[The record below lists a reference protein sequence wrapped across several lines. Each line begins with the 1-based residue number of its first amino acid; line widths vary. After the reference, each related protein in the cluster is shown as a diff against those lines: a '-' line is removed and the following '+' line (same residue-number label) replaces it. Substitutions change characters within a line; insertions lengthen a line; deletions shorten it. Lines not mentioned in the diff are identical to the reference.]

1 MPKSCTPAHIA
12 FQTTQK
18 GFIMTISE
26 TARLEMF
33 GGLQKSLGEAVANTL
48 IEHLPPGGWYDV
60 ARTGDFDRIE
70 IRLDKLDNR
79 IDKLEA
85 RLDDRID
92 KLEIR
97 IDKLEA
103 RLDDRID
110 GLEARIDKLEA
121 RLDDRID
128 KLAQKIDTNT
138 KWMIGISITYGI
150 GILGALVTFMVA
162 SLN

>member
-1 MPKSCTPAHIA
+1 MA
-12 FQTTQK
+12 
-18 GFIMTISE
+18 ISE
-26 TARLEMF
+26 TARLDMLS
-33 GGLQKSLGEAVANTL
+33 GLRTHVGEAVANTL
-48 IEHLPPGGWYDV
+48 MEHLPPGGWYDV

-70 IRLDKLDNR
+70 TRLDKLDNR

-85 RLDDRID
+85 RLDNRID
-92 KLEIR
+92 GLETR
-97 IDKLEA
+97 LDTLEA

-110 GLEARIDKLEA
+110 T
-121 RLDDRID
+121 
-128 KLAQKIDTNT
+128 LAQKIDTNT

>member
-12 FQTTQK
+12 FDTSQK
-18 GFIMTISE
+18 GFTMAISE

-60 ARTGDFDRIE
+60 ARTADIDRIE
-70 IRLDKLDNR
+70 NRLDRLEARFDRLEGRIDRLEARLDNR
-79 IDKLEA
+79 IDQ
-85 RLDDRID
+85 LDAKFSKQIAD
-92 KLEIR
+92 LT
-97 IDKLEA
+97 
-103 RLDDRID
+103 
-110 GLEARIDKLEA
+110 
-121 RLDDRID
+121 
-128 KLAQKIDTNT
+128 QKIETNT

>member
-1 MPKSCTPAHIA
+1 
-12 FQTTQK
+12 
-18 GFIMTISE
+18 MTISE
-26 TARLEMF
+26 TARLEMLS
-33 GGLQKSLGEAVANTL
+33 GLRTHVGEAVANTL
-48 IEHLPPGGWYDV
+48 MEHLPPGGWYDV

-70 IRLDKLDNR
+70 TR

-97 IDKLEA
+97 FDK
-103 RLDDRID
+103 
-110 GLEARIDKLEA
+110 LEARIDKLEI
-121 RLDDRID
+121 R
-128 KLAQKIDTNT
+128 IDTNT
-138 KWMIGISITYGI
+138 RWMIGISLTYGI

>member
-1 MPKSCTPAHIA
+1 
-12 FQTTQK
+12 
-18 GFIMTISE
+18 MTISE
-26 TARLEMF
+26 TARLDMLS
-33 GGLQKSLGEAVANTL
+33 GLRTHVGEAVANTL
-48 IEHLPPGGWYDV
+48 MEHLPPGGWYDV

-92 KLEIR
+92 KLEAR
-97 IDKLEA
+97 FDKLEV
-103 RLDDRID
+103 RID
-110 GLEARIDKLEA
+110 NLEA

-138 KWMIGISITYGI
+138 RWMIGISLTYGI

-162 SLN
+162 TLN

>member
-1 MPKSCTPAHIA
+1 
-12 FQTTQK
+12 
-18 GFIMTISE
+18 MTISE
-26 TARLEMF
+26 TARLDMLS
-33 GGLQKSLGEAVANTL
+33 GLRTHVGEAVANTL
-48 IEHLPPGGWYDV
+48 MEHLPPGGWYDV

-70 IRLDKLDNR
+70 TR

-103 RLDDRID
+103 RFDK
-110 GLEARIDKLEA
+110 LEARIDKLEA

-128 KLAQKIDTNT
+128 KLAQKIETNT
-138 KWMIGISITYGI
+138 RWMIGISLTYGI
-150 GILGALVTFMVA
+150 GILAALVTFMVA
-162 SLN
+162 SLS

>member
-1 MPKSCTPAHIA
+1 
-12 FQTTQK
+12 
-18 GFIMTISE
+18 MTISE
-26 TARLEMF
+26 TARLDMLS
-33 GGLQKSLGEAVANTL
+33 GLRTHVGEAVANTL
-48 IEHLPPGGWYDV
+48 MEHLPPGGWYDV

-85 RLDDRID
+85 RLDDRIA
-92 KLEIR
+92 
-97 IDKLEA
+97 KLEA
-103 RLDDRID
+103 RFDKLEVRID
-110 GLEARIDKLEA
+110 NLEA

-138 KWMIGISITYGI
+138 RWMIGISLTYGI

-162 SLN
+162 TLN

>member
-1 MPKSCTPAHIA
+1 
-12 FQTTQK
+12 
-18 GFIMTISE
+18 MTISE
-26 TARLEMF
+26 TARLDMLS
-33 GGLQKSLGEAVANTL
+33 GLRKSVGETVANTL
-48 IEHLPPGGWYDV
+48 MEHLPPGGWYDV

-70 IRLDKLDNR
+70 TR

-97 IDKLEA
+97 FDK
-103 RLDDRID
+103 
-110 GLEARIDKLEA
+110 LEARIDKLEA

-128 KLAQKIDTNT
+128 KLEARIDGLTQKIETNT
-138 KWMIGISITYGI
+138 RWMIGISLTYGI

-162 SLN
+162 TLN

>member
-1 MPKSCTPAHIA
+1 MLS
-12 FQTTQK
+12 
-18 GFIMTISE
+18 
-26 TARLEMF
+26 
-33 GGLQKSLGEAVANTL
+33 GLRTHVGEAVANTL
-48 IEHLPPGGWYDV
+48 MEHLPPGGWYDV

-70 IRLDKLDNR
+70 TR

-97 IDKLEA
+97 F
-103 RLDDRID
+103 
-110 GLEARIDKLEA
+110 DKLEA

-128 KLAQKIDTNT
+128 KLEIRFDKLEARIDGLTQKIESNT
-138 KWMIGISITYGI
+138 RWMIGISITYGI

-162 SLN
+162 TLK

>member
-1 MPKSCTPAHIA
+1 
-12 FQTTQK
+12 
-18 GFIMTISE
+18 MTISE
-26 TARLEMF
+26 TARLDMLS
-33 GGLQKSLGEAVANTL
+33 GLRTHVGEAVANTL
-48 IEHLPPGGWYDV
+48 MEHLPPGGWYDV

-70 IRLDKLDNR
+70 TR

-97 IDKLEA
+97 FDK
-103 RLDDRID
+103 
-110 GLEARIDKLEA
+110 LEARIDKLEA

-128 KLAQKIDTNT
+128 KLEARFDKLEARIDTNT
-138 KWMIGISITYGI
+138 RWMIGISLTYGI

-162 SLN
+162 TLN

>member
-1 MPKSCTPAHIA
+1 MLS
-12 FQTTQK
+12 
-18 GFIMTISE
+18 
-26 TARLEMF
+26 
-33 GGLQKSLGEAVANTL
+33 GLRTHVGEAVANTL
-48 IEHLPPGGWYDV
+48 MEHLPPGGWYDV
-60 ARTGDFDRIE
+60 TRTGDFDRIE

-92 KLEIR
+92 KLEAR
-97 IDKLEA
+97 FDKLEV
-103 RLDDRID
+103 RID
-110 GLEARIDKLEA
+110 NLEA

-138 KWMIGISITYGI
+138 RWMIGISLTYGI

-162 SLN
+162 TLN